1 MMGRQIPQNEL
12 FSYHVDLE
20 RRVRAHHPLRRIHAL
35 LDGERIR
42 QQVRAC
48 YGYNGN
54 ESVDPAIIM
63 KLLLL
68 LFLDDVPSE
77 RELMRIIPERL
88 DYLWFLGY
96 GLDDA
101 VPDHSVLSKA
111 RKRWGVAVFEALFV
125 EVVGQCVQAGLV
137 DGKKLHLDGSL
148 VDAHASNNSVVQ
160 GSPELIAALKSAY
173 QATEQKLDERTPYYA
188 AQNERLVSTTD
199 PDATVVRKGP
209 LGPRPRYKNHR
220 VVDDAHGVITA
231 VETTTGAVAENHRL
245 LPLVAQHERNTAI
258 PAETVVADRQYG
270 TAENFR
276 ACQERGL
283 NTHMGDLLAPQ
294 KDTGRRAGIF
304 AEADFVYDPLTDSYQ
319 CPAGQSLIRRKHKTH
334 RAAWDYAASA
344 ATCRACPLRAQCT
357 RSQTA
362 RSVKRHEGHELIQRG
377 RAQAH
382 STAAYRDR
390 RRRKWLMEGSFA
402 DAANNHGFK
411 RARWRRLW
419 RQQIQDFLIAT
430 VQNIRILLRQRPA
443 PLLAAAGALVQG
455 LRHGIRVSRPLCAP
469 IFQCFYRCRRAVVS
483 SVELFRWMPGPVYP

>member
-1 MMGRQIPQNEL
+1 MMGRQTPQKEL
-12 FSYHVDLE
+12 FSYQVDLD
-20 RRVRAHHPLRRIHAL
+20 RRVRANHPLRRIAARL
-35 LDGERIR
+35 NGERIR
-42 QQVRAC
+42 EQVQGC

-54 ESVDPAIIM
+54 ESVDPVIIM

-68 LFLDDVPSE
+68 LFLDDIPSE

-111 RKRWGVAVFEALFV
+111 RKRWGVAVFETLFV

-137 DGKKLHLDGSL
+137 DGRKLHLDGSL

-160 GSPELIAALKSAY
+160 GLPELIAALKRVY
-173 QATEQKLDERTPYYA
+173 QVTEQKLEDRTLYYA
-188 AQNERLVSTTD
+188 AQNERLISTTD
-199 PDATVVRKGP
+199 PDATVVRKGGQ
-209 LGPRPRYKNHR
+209 GPRPRYKNHR

-245 LPLVAQHERNTAI
+245 LPLVAQHEWNTATQ
-258 PAETVVADRQYG
+258 AETVIADKQYG

-276 ACQERGL
+276 AGQARGL
-283 NTHMGDLLAPQ
+283 ETHMGDLLAPQ
-294 KDTGRRAGIF
+294 KDKGRRADIF
-304 AEADFVYDPLTDSYQ
+304 AEEDFTYDTATDTYR
-319 CPAGQSLIRRKHKTH
+319 CPAGQTLTRRKHKTQ
-334 RAAWDYAASA
+334 RAAWEYAAST

-377 RAQAH
+377 REQAH
-382 STAAYRDR
+382 SPAAYRDR
-390 RRRKWLMEGSFA
+390 QRRKWRMEGSFA

-419 RQQIQDFLIAT
+419 RQQIQDYLIAT
-430 VQNIRILLRQRPA
+430 VQNLRILLRHRPA
-443 PLLAAAGALVQG
+443 PLPTATLQG
-455 LRHGIRVSRPLCAP
+455 LLRGCVFALRSARPP
-469 IFQCFYRCRRAVVS
+469 IFQHLRRLHDTSIS
-483 SVELFRWMPGPVYP
+483 SAELFHRAALPVPS